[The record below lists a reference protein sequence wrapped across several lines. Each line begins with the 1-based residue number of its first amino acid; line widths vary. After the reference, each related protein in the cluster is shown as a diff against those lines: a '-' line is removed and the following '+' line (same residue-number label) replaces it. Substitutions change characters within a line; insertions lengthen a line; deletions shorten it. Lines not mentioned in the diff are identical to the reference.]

1 MSGDRPPPEAPNPA
15 HPEMSHED
23 VVKKK
28 EDAVLRLFERLASIS
43 EKITARKSEPSDI
56 DLSTWNSTY
65 EGIEQDYEK
74 FFTYIGICGDTGLG
88 KTMLLNTLIG
98 DTIDIAPSS
107 QQAACTAAVCC
118 FHNHYVEDGKPKFIA
133 KVTFKSKEAVEQELA
148 SMFQEMK
155 DLRDRV
161 EVEGPDEITRN
172 EEVRFQE
179 QIKVISGWSGFSPAQ
194 VKELGLSDQI
204 DQITSCCESAKMFFN
219 LSEPNKAKQ
228 KQINADTPQKFLR
241 EVTPFVGSVSN
252 AKRGQ
257 LRWPLVELVR
267 IWLESPLLSRCPGLV
282 LVDLPGQMDALDSR
296 SQVARGYYDKLDKML
311 IVTPADRA
319 QDNRTATELICADQI
334 YDLEASGKLDD
345 DSIAIIITKVDQLD
359 WEKYVNT
366 EADPDSI
373 SPSFTSDR
381 DLYEEKSER
390 LRDLQEK
397 IVSLKA
403 EDSGFSEP
411 ISGNCSSKRA
421 IQDSSQPSSELTQ
434 AMNLRHVLE
443 GEVKKLY
450 NRCLM
455 ACIQSR
461 SKGSV
466 EALQTYFDQ
475 VRNSA
480 RQTREASTVLSV
492 FPVSSKAQQNLARKN
507 SMDGFPDSTATGFS
521 ALEDWIVQATL
532 SSREIQA
539 DNILYRCKVS
549 FDAIEEWA
557 VDKPRAPFQLPRASK
572 PEIEQVLKEVSL
584 KLKADLKRSE
594 VNLPKFMGR
603 LEPYR
608 AIKNVAD
615 DPAINGFSN
624 LIDRF
629 QKDIDDSRLHWSTYA
644 ACIRR
649 QGRQFR
655 TSHKPRKT
663 HCWEARLYGHYWA
676 KKAHVWNLAFTK
688 KLSAYFGTLAKRAG
702 QSVSHNLHA
711 TCNLE
716 SLPLE
721 YRQAFGR
728 VAYKGYNLAM
738 EYQSEMIQTA
748 ARFRADIS
756 KIRLKSR
763 AFMNEPMKKGYIE
776 ASQHHGKGMVKKQI
790 QTMHEFAVKEG
801 DAIIASIGAS
811 VAELLTKSRGELI
824 ARYKKS
830 NTNLVDN
837 IGKIENQVLKQ
848 LCSGSKHAPDCADE
862 FQKLRHSLLDDI
874 NLWKEFWESDGSKI
888 GPVRIPPCEEALLAD
903 DPDEEEKKKPKQA
916 SKGEKKPRKAAAPG
930 KKAKGK
936 AKKPV
941 QEDAKDE
948 WGEESEQEESRYA
961 TPPEE
966 KK

>member
-1 MSGDRPPPEAPNPA
+1 MSGDTPPPEAPNPA
-15 HPEMSHED
+15 HPEMSHEE
-23 VVKKK
+23 VVKEK
-28 EDAVLRLFERLASIS
+28 EDAVLHLLDNLASIS
-43 EKITARKSEPSDI
+43 RKITESKAEPSDI
-56 DLSTWNSTY
+56 DLSTWDSTY
-65 EGIEQDYEK
+65 KGIEQDFEK
-74 FFTYIGICGDTGLG
+74 FFTHIGICGDTGLG
-88 KTMLLNTLIG
+88 KTMLLNTLIS

-118 FHNHYVEDGKPKFIA
+118 FQNHYPESGKPKFIA
-133 KVTFKSKEAVEQELA
+133 KVTFKSKEDVEQELA

-161 EVEGPDEITRN
+161 EVEGSDEITRN

-179 QIKVISGWSGFSPAQ
+179 QIKVISGWSGFSPAR

-204 DQITSCCESAKMFFN
+204 DQITSCCESADMLFN
-219 LSEPNKAKQ
+219 LSEPNMAKQ
-228 KQINADTPQKFLR
+228 KRLSADSPQKFLR
-241 EVTPFVGSVSN
+241 EVTPFVGSISN

-257 LRWPLVELVR
+257 LRWPLVELVK
-267 IWLESPLLSRCPGLV
+267 IWLPSPLLSRCPGLI

-359 WEKYVNT
+359 C
-366 EADPDSI
+366 
-373 SPSFTSDR
+373 PSFASDR
-381 DLYEEKSER
+381 DLYEEKSEQ

-403 EDSGFSEP
+403 EENGCPEP

-421 IQDSSQPSSELTQ
+421 VQDSSQPSLELTQ

-443 GEVKKLY
+443 SEVKELY

-466 EALQTYFDQ
+466 EALQAYFDQ

-480 RQTREASTVLSV
+480 RQTQEASTVLSV
-492 FPVSSKAQQNLARKN
+492 FPVSSKSQQNLARKTP
-507 SMDGFPDSTATGFS
+507 MDGFPNSTATGFT
-521 ALEDWIVQATL
+521 ALKDWIVQATL
-532 SSREIQA
+532 ASREYQA
-539 DNILYRCKVS
+539 DNILYRCKVA

-557 VDKPRAPFQLPRASK
+557 VDKPRAPFQLDRKSK
-572 PEIEQVLKEVSL
+572 PEIEQLLKEASL
-584 KLKADLKRSE
+584 KLKDGLKRSE
-594 VNLPKFMGR
+594 RNLQSLMGR
-603 LEPYR
+603 LEPYS
-608 AIKNVAD
+608 AIKNGAE
-615 DPAINGFSN
+615 DPAVNGFSN

-629 QKDIDDSRLHWSTYA
+629 QRDIDGSRLHWSTYS

-676 KKAHVWNLAFTK
+676 RKAHIWSLAFTK
-688 KLSAYFGTLAKRAG
+688 KLPAYFAVLANRAG
-702 QSVSHNLHA
+702 QSVNHNVHVI
-711 TCNLE
+711 CNLD
-716 SLPLE
+716 SLPRE
-721 YRQAFGR
+721 YREAFGR
-728 VAYKGYNLAM
+728 VAYKAYNLAM
-738 EYQSEMIQTA
+738 EYQSKMIQTA
-748 ARFRADIS
+748 AQFRANIN

-763 AFMNEPMKKGYIE
+763 IFMNEPMKKGYIE

-790 QTMHEFAVKEG
+790 QTMHDFAVKYG
-801 DAIIASIGAS
+801 DEIITSIGAKVS
-811 VAELLTKSRGELI
+811 EQLIEARKELYRQYKRLNSELI
-824 ARYKKS
+824 E
-830 NTNLVDN
+830 NL
-837 IGKIENQVLKQ
+837 GKIETQLLKQ
-848 LCSGSKHAPDCADE
+848 LYSGSKHAPDCGAE
-862 FQKLRHSLLDDI
+862 VKELRYSLLDEIKSWNEYFD
-874 NLWKEFWESDGSKI
+874 SHGSKI
-888 GPVRIPPCEEALLAD
+888 GPVRIPPGDEILLTD
-903 DPDEEEKKKPKQA
+903 TPDEEEKKKPKKA
-916 SKGEKKPRKAAAPG
+916 SKAEKKPRKAAAPG

-936 AKKPV
+936 AKKDI
-941 QEDAKDE
+941 QEDARDE
-948 WGEESEQEESRYA
+948 WCDGSEQEESGYA

>member
-1 MSGDRPPPEAPNPA
+1 MSGDTPPPEAPNPA
-15 HPEMSHED
+15 HPEMSHEE
-23 VVKKK
+23 VVQEK
-28 EDAVLRLFERLASIS
+28 EDAVLQLLDNLASIS
-43 EKITARKSEPSDI
+43 RKITESKVEPSDI
-56 DLSTWNSTY
+56 DLSTWDSTY
-65 EGIEQDYEK
+65 RGIEQDFEK
-74 FFTYIGICGDTGLG
+74 FSTHIGICGDTGLG
-88 KTMLLNTLIG
+88 KTMLLNTLIN

-107 QQAACTAAVCC
+107 QRAACTAAVCC
-118 FHNHYVEDGKPKFIA
+118 FQNHYPESGTSKFRA

-155 DLRDRV
+155 DLHDRV
-161 EVEGPDEITRN
+161 EAEGSDEITRT

-204 DQITSCCESAKMFFN
+204 DQITSCCESANMLFN
-219 LSEPNKAKQ
+219 LSQPNIAKHTRL
-228 KQINADTPQKFLR
+228 NADNPQKFLR

-257 LRWPLVELVR
+257 LRWPLVELVK
-267 IWLESPLLSRCPGLV
+267 IWLPSPLLSRCSGLV

-296 SQVARGYYDKLDKML
+296 SQVAREYYDKLDKML

-345 DSIAIIITKVDQLD
+345 NSIAIIITKVDQLD

-373 SPSFTSDR
+373 CPSFATDR
-381 DLYEEKSER
+381 NLYEEKSEQ

-403 EDSGFSEP
+403 EGNGCPEP
-411 ISGNCSSKRA
+411 ISGNSSSKRA
-421 IQDSSQPSSELTQ
+421 VQDSSQTSPELTQ

-443 GEVKKLY
+443 SEVKELY
-450 NRCLM
+450 NRCLA

-466 EALQTYFDQ
+466 EALQVYFDQ

-480 RQTREASTVLSV
+480 RQTRDASTVLSV
-492 FPVSSKAQQNLARKN
+492 LPVSSKAQQSLARKLP
-507 SMDGFPDSTATGFS
+507 MDGFPDSTATGFTS
-521 ALEDWIVQATL
+521 LKDWIVQATL
-532 SSREIQA
+532 TSREIQA

-572 PEIEQVLKEVSL
+572 PEIEQVLKEASL
-584 KLKADLKRSE
+584 KLKAELQRSE
-594 VNLPKFMGR
+594 NNLQGVVGR

-608 AIKNVAD
+608 ASKNGAD
-615 DPAINGFSN
+615 DPAITGFSN
-624 LIDRF
+624 LVDRF
-629 QKDIDDSRLHWSTYA
+629 QKDIDGTRLHWSTYS

-649 QGRQFR
+649 QGRQFH

-676 KKAHVWNLAFTK
+676 KKAHVWNFAFTK
-688 KLSAYFGTLAKRAG
+688 KLPAYFVDLAKKAG
-702 QSVSHNLHA
+702 QNIFHNLHA
-711 TCNLE
+711 TCNLD

-721 YRQAFGR
+721 YREAFGR
-728 VAYKGYNLAM
+728 VAYKAYNLAM
-738 EYQSEMIQTA
+738 EHQSKMIQTA
-748 ARFRADIS
+748 AHFRANIN

-763 AFMNEPMKKGYIE
+763 AYMNEPMKEGYIE

-790 QTMHEFAVKEG
+790 QTMHDFAVKEG
-801 DAIIASIGAS
+801 DEIIISIGAKVS
-811 VAELLTKSRGELI
+811 EELI
-824 ARYKKS
+824 ECRKQLLKKYRKL
-830 NTNLVDN
+830 NKELIENL
-837 IGKIENQVLKQ
+837 GKIETQVLKQ
-848 LCSGSKHAPDCADE
+848 LCSGSKDAPDCAAE
-862 FQKLRHSLLDDI
+862 VKELRSSLLDDI
-874 NLWKEFWESDGSKI
+874 KSWNEYWDSHGTKI
-888 GPVRIPPCEEALLAD
+888 GPIRIPPCDETLVAD
-903 DPDEEEKKKPKQA
+903 APDEDEKNKPKKA

-936 AKKPV
+936 AKKPI

-948 WGEESEQEESRYA
+948 WCDGSEQEEPGYA

>member
-1 MSGDRPPPEAPNPA
+1 MSGDTPPPEAPNPE

-23 VVKKK
+23 VVKEK
-28 EDAVLRLFERLASIS
+28 EDAVLQLLDNLASIS
-43 EKITARKSEPSDI
+43 RKITETKAKPSDI
-56 DLSTWNSTY
+56 DLSTWDSTY
-65 EGIEQDYEK
+65 QGIEQDVVK
-74 FFTYIGICGDTGLG
+74 FSTHIGICGDTGLG
-88 KTMLLNTLIG
+88 KTMLLNTLID

-118 FHNHYVEDGKPKFIA
+118 FQNHFLESGKPKFKA

-155 DLRDRV
+155 DHRDRV
-161 EVEGPDEITRN
+161 DMEGPDEITRT

-179 QIKVISGWSGFSPAQ
+179 QIKVISGWSGLSPAQ

-204 DQITSCCESAKMFFN
+204 DQITSCSQSADMLFN
-219 LSEPNKAKQ
+219 LSEPNKARQ
-228 KQINADTPQKFLR
+228 QVINADNAQKFLR

-257 LRWPLVELVR
+257 LRWPLVELVK
-267 IWLESPLLSRCPGLV
+267 IWLHSPLLSRCPGLV

-296 SQVARGYYDKLDKML
+296 SQVAREYYDKLDKML

-345 DSIAIIITKVDQLD
+345 NSIAIIITKVDQLD

-373 SPSFTSDR
+373 SPSFASDR
-381 DLYEEKSER
+381 NLYEEKSER
-390 LRDLQEK
+390 LGDLQEK

-403 EDSGFSEP
+403 EDNGCPEP
-411 ISGNCSSKRA
+411 ISGNCSSK
-421 IQDSSQPSSELTQ
+421 QT
-434 AMNLRHVLE
+434 
-443 GEVKKLY
+443 EVKELY

-455 ACIQSR
+455 DCIQSR

-466 EALQTYFDQ
+466 EALQAYFDQ

-480 RQTREASTVLSV
+480 RQTEEASTVLAV
-492 FPVSSKAQQNLARKN
+492 FPVSSKAQQSLTRKAP
-507 SMDGFPDSTATGFS
+507 MDGFPSSTATGFT
-521 ALEDWIVQATL
+521 ALKDWIVQATL
-532 SSREIQA
+532 ESREIQA

-557 VDKPRAPFQLPRASK
+557 IDKPRSPFQLPRASK
-572 PEIEQVLKEVSL
+572 SEIEQVLKGTSL
-584 KLKADLKRSE
+584 ELKDKLQKSE
-594 VNLPKFMGR
+594 RNLQSLIGR
-603 LEPYR
+603 LEPYK

-615 DPAINGFSN
+615 DLAINGFSS
-624 LIDRF
+624 LVDKF
-629 QKDIDDSRLHWSTYA
+629 QRDIDGSRLHWSTYS

-649 QGRQFR
+649 QGRQYR

-676 KKAHVWNLAFTK
+676 RKAHIWNFAFTK
-688 KLSAYFGTLAKRAG
+688 RLPAYFVILAKRAG
-702 QSVSHNLHA
+702 QSVSHNLHT
-711 TCNLE
+711 TCNID

-721 YRQAFGR
+721 YREAFGR
-728 VAYKGYNLAM
+728 VAYKGYNLTM
-738 EYQSEMIQTA
+738 EHQSKLIQAA
-748 ARFRADIS
+748 ARFRANIN
-756 KIRLKSR
+756 KIRVKSR
-763 AFMNEPMKKGYIE
+763 DYMNEPMRKGYIE
-776 ASQHHGKGMVKKQI
+776 ASQHHGKGMAKKQI
-790 QTMHEFAVKEG
+790 QTMHDFAVKEG
-801 DAIIASIGAS
+801 DEIITSIGAKVS
-811 VAELLTKSRGELI
+811 DELI
-824 ARYKKS
+824 ASRKKLLTQYKDMNKELID
-830 NTNLVDN
+830 NL
-837 IGKIENQVLKQ
+837 GKIEAQVLKQ
-848 LCSGSKHAPDCADE
+848 LCSGSKHAPDCAAE
-862 FQKLRHSLLDDI
+862 VKELRGSLINDI
-874 NLWKEFWESDGSKI
+874 KSWNEYFDSHESKI
-888 GPVRIPPCEEALLAD
+888 GSIRIPPCDEKLLAD
-903 DPDEEEKKKPKQA
+903 APEEEEKKKPKKA

-941 QEDAKDE
+941 QGDAKDE
-948 WGEESEQEESRYA
+948 WCDGSEQEESGYA